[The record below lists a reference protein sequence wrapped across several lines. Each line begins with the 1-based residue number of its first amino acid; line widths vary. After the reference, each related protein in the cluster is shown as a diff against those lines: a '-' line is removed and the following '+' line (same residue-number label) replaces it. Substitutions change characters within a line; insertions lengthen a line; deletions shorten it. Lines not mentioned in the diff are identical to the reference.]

1 MKDRYQKVL
10 VTNNLNTETSS
21 AWELIRHGMPQGSV
35 LGPLLF
41 LIYIN
46 DLASIIRR
54 YASPI
59 LFADDTSVIISN
71 SDSDEFKNIFNCV
84 INDIATW
91 CKKNCLALNLE
102 KTQYIQ
108 FLTNNQKKLSMQVK
122 VADILIPTLPN

>member
-10 VTNNLNTETSS
+10 VTNNLNQKVLVTNNLNTETSS
-21 AWELIRHGMPQGSV
+21 PWELIRHGVPQGSV

-46 DLASIIRR
+46 DLASVIPR

-71 SDSDEFKNIFNCV
+71 SDINEFKNIFN
-84 INDIATW
+84 
-91 CKKNCLALNLE
+91 
-102 KTQYIQ
+102 
-108 FLTNNQKKLSMQVK
+108 
-122 VADILIPTLPN
+122 

>member
-1 MKDRYQKVL
+1 MILSAFENNKYVGGLFCDIRKAFDIVNHEILLAKLEYYGITGTPKKLIQSYLKDRYQKVL

-21 AWELIRHGMPQGSV
+21 AWELIRHGVPQGSV

-46 DLASIIRR
+46 DLASVIRR

-71 SDSDEFKNIFNCV
+71 SDINEFKNIFN
-84 INDIATW
+84 
-91 CKKNCLALNLE
+91 
-102 KTQYIQ
+102 
-108 FLTNNQKKLSMQVK
+108 
-122 VADILIPTLPN
+122 